1 MKLPCIYRETR
12 ERMWFQ
18 HEEEPANFGKEFI
31 ICLEEFIKEDGYGGL
46 DRGRGQLS

>member
-1 MKLPCIYRETR
+1 MNLPSIYHGTR

-31 ICLEEFIKEDGYGGL
+31 IPLEGFIKEDGYGGL
-46 DRGRGQLS
+46 DS